1 MIGKPVDGLGL
12 NPGDCIMKIGSIS
25 QISAAVVFAA
35 VLMANGA
42 FAQDSEPKA
51 GMQPGGGQS
60 GMMSGN
66 PQMMA
71 MHNQM
76 MADMKAM
83 DASLDLK
90 VAAMNAARGH
100 AKVDA
105 MAAVINEMVS
115 QRKQMMAKMMGMH
128 AMMTGMM
135 GMKGMDDKSTD
146 AHKEHHE

>member
-1 MIGKPVDGLGL
+1 
-12 NPGDCIMKIGSIS
+12 MKIGSIS
-25 QISAAVVFAA
+25 RIPAAVAFAA
-35 VLMANGA
+35 ALMASGA
-42 FAQDSEPKA
+42 FAQEGESKT
-51 GMQPGGGQS
+51 GMPPGGGQ

-115 QRKQMMAKMMGMH
+115 QHKQMMAKMMGMH
-128 AMMTGMM
+128 EPMMQD
-135 GMKGMDDKSTD
+135 MKGMGGKSTD

>member
-1 MIGKPVDGLGL
+1 
-12 NPGDCIMKIGSIS
+12 MKVVSTSRIL
-25 QISAAVVFAA
+25 AAVAFAA
-35 VLMANGA
+35 ALMASGA
-42 FAQDSEPKA
+42 FAQENEPKA
-51 GMQPGGGQS
+51 GMPPGAGQ

-76 MADMKAM
+76 MAEMKAM

-90 VAAMNAARGH
+90 VAAMNAAKGRN
-100 AKVDA
+100 KVDA

-115 QRKQMMAKMMGMH
+115 QHKQMMAKMMGMH
-128 AMMTGMM
+128 EPMMKDMK
-135 GMKGMDDKSTD
+135 GMKDMDDKSTD

>member
-1 MIGKPVDGLGL
+1 MCTQDNQQEGDHMSYKSVIAMLGL
-12 NPGDCIMKIGSIS
+12 SI
-25 QISAAVVFAA
+25 
-35 VLMANGA
+35 LA
-42 FAQDSEPKA
+42 FFSMLALAQQPAEPKA
-51 GMQPGGGQS
+51 GMHPGDGQS

-83 DASLDLK
+83 DASLDQK
-90 VAAMNAARGH
+90 VAAMNAAKGR

-115 QRKQMMAKMMGMH
+115 QHKQMMAKMKIGR
-128 AMMTGMM
+128 
-135 GMKGMDDKSTD
+135 
-146 AHKEHHE
+146 AHV